1 MFHDLLTIQL
11 SFKQFTDFNGV
22 FSGFYSK
29 KLFLCIRETS
39 QKPKTVKIT
48 SLVEAQ
54 PMQLKHRAS
63 PRPVKAVALL
73 M

>member
-39 QKPKTVKIT
+39 QKPKTVKFI
-48 SLVEAQ
+48 SMVEAQ
-54 PMQLKHRAS
+54 QMLLKHRKS
-63 PRPVKAVALL
+63 RKP
-73 M
+73 